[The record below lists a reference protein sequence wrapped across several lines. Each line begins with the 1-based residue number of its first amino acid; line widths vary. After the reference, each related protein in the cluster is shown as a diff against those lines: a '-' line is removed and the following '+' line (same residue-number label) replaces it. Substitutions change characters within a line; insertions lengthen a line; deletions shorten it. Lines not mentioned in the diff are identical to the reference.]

1 MSLTSVQP
9 HDPFGRRRRIINN
22 APKGV
27 DSLEDGGE
35 VGSEGHPH
43 FPEVVLSIEEVRA
56 QLQESCFSCGVSW
69 REEHVSLDCGEC
81 GGYALSR
88 PCPRCSG
95 RCQTEWRRNLTLSH
109 ASGKARWEGVCGL
122 PEDEGAPTA
131 VVLTSLRVL
140 GQVSSEADQLSSRLG
155 ALSPISSST

>member
-9 HDPFGRRRRIINN
+9 QDPFGRRRRIITGS
-22 APKGV
+22 KG
-27 DSLEDGGE
+27 DSLEDSE

-69 REEHVSLDCGEC
+69 REQHVSLDCGEC

-88 PCPRCSG
+88 PCPRCGG
-95 RCQTEWRRNLTLSH
+95 RCQSEWRRNLTLSH
-109 ASGKARWEGVCGL
+109 ASGKARWEGECAL
-122 PEDEGAPTA
+122 PEDDTASTA

-140 GQVSSEADQLSSRLG
+140 GQVSSEADQLSSRLR